1 MTAVEDDDTLATGA
15 AMTTGNYVILGDDRH
30 PVTIWY
36 DEGTESISLTCSDP
50 RLTDENGEKPGFRVR
65 FNANPASADYHPANF
80 NRLGRYLRQQGKT
93 APAEAPVHP
102 RHLAQRDRV
111 AAELAEGS

>member
-1 MTAVEDDDTLATGA
+1 M
-15 AMTTGNYVILGDDRH
+15 
-30 PVTIWY
+30 
-36 DEGTESISLTCSDP
+36 
-50 RLTDENGEKPGFRVR
+50 R

-102 RHLAQRDRV
+102 RHLAQRDQV